1 MVSRSRAARRE
12 PPTAPLCLLNTWGGL
27 VPRRFAIDGR
37 PVGSLRRRAPV
48 QGPAGIVGTPV
59 RFDELEVGVEAG
71 VVRRCRLGLATA
83 PGVRARRRR
92 ERARRAGIRAWG
104 CRAIGAGRLV
114 AVVHGWRGRGNRRGD
129 RDAART
135 SGREPHGAGLG
146 GPLHQSEAARPLPG
160 SLLAGGREGR
170 PARCTGSGLGVADR
184 PSLPAAPGVD
194 RPDDHRIARVVAPQR
209 GHVRLVVERLVLV
222 NQQKHP
228 RRPSQPTRR
237 SCCRCLASARAF
249 SPPCSPRPATC
260 CSDETMPRCAVSA
273 GWRRLPA
280 VRAGAW
286 S

>member
-1 MVSRSRAARRE
+1 MSIGARNSTRCACST
-12 PPTAPLCLLNTWGGL
+12 PT
-27 VPRRFAIDGR
+27 
-37 PVGSLRRRAPV
+37 
-48 QGPAGIVGTPV
+48 GTCS
-59 RFDELEVGVEAG
+59 ESGHSSM
-71 VVRRCRLGLATA
+71 
-83 PGVRARRRR
+83 
-92 ERARRAGIRAWG
+92 G

-273 GWRRLPA
+273 GVAPVTRRSGRSLVVTRRLA
-280 VRAGAW
+280 AHDRLRDAAFHWARVAANVIR
-286 S
+286 